1 MAMAGYVALYQQ
13 RAQIELA
20 AYISALE
27 QRHRVLLE
35 ALPKDFQ
42 AKFHRRHR
50 QAAAE
55 PGACR
60 LRPAT
65 CCPPHLALCMH
76 HDMYRQQPCIIK
88 TVRWPFCLRIV

>member
-55 PGACR
+55 PGSER
-60 LRPAT
+60 WQFPAPILDEEHWRIQLQT
-65 CCPPHLALCMH
+65 HLSQPPAA
-76 HDMYRQQPCIIK
+76 
-88 TVRWPFCLRIV
+88 